1 MQRKYLGFFIYSY
14 SLKKEKERDRAFKA
28 VYGDAKKSDFLRD
41 IIFFKGKYAKED
53 TFSVK
58 NGINMGSGFISGAVT
73 PRIKLCWVPRVVER
87 VNVAFDL
94 FSLGNEDISVKLI
107 DERVNSCSCN

>member
-1 MQRKYLGFFIYSY
+1 MQRKYLVFFFIYSY
-14 SLKKEKERDRAFKA
+14 SFKKRKREGQCIQSSLKGCKEKRLFK
-28 VYGDAKKSDFLRD
+28 GHH
-41 IIFFKGKYAKED
+41 FFNGKYAKED

-87 VNVAFDL
+87 VNVAFDM
-94 FSLGNEDISVKLI
+94 LI
-107 DERVNSCSCN
+107 WKTRIFQ